1 MILLSSIAV
10 IAQLTLIWA
19 GFLGARFDLGGGE
32 VKLPPTPI

>member
-19 GFLGARFDLGGGE
+19 GLLGALFELGGGE